1 MRKRLLK
8 TISIDPRI
16 YYPKGAIF
24 EVSSVLGEK
33 GIYVLVNHLPIDIDY
48 SGRPTAGWLYKDIKT
63 KQLILFDE
71 LIEGED
77 YENLNTN

>member
-8 TISIDPRI
+8 TIPINLRG

-24 EVSSVLGEK
+24 EVSSVLGQK
-33 GIYVLVNHLPIDIDY
+33 GIYVLVKHLVVDMNF
-48 SGRPTAGWLYKDIKT
+48 SGTPTAGWGYKDIKT

-77 YENLNTN
+77 YENLND